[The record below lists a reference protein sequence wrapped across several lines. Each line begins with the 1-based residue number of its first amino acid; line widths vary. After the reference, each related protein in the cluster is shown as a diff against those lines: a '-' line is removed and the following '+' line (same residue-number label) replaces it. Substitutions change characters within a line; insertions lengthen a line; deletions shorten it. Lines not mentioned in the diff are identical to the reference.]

1 MKGLEDEFEDD
12 AKGPPPQ
19 KELAAGLADMRE
31 MAGIAP
37 SESEAMEAQTI
48 LTKAP
53 IDDIAARV
61 AQLLQASDGRHG
73 LFRRGTE
80 IGTID
85 EETGVF
91 EVMTPADFITWLPR
105 VRGVLPIQ
113 GWMKGPMNPDTG
125 KPTWKPIKGELTEH
139 QAKVILKS
147 RDVRT
152 KLPVLEHIHK
162 VKMPVM
168 RKTEMDGRGE
178 PSRGGF
184 RKIELLQHGYDAES
198 RTYTLRSDLDY
209 DENMPAKDAAGFI
222 EELLKWFPYGD
233 NATGRSMA
241 IVIGGMLTLYC
252 ARLFKG
258 RSPMFF
264 LNANLPDSGKSRL
277 GQLMIWAVHGSAGRA
292 GFSYEDKNEVRKALD
307 AVAQENGPYVFFDDV
322 ARGKVRNEDLHRW
335 LTAPDWNCRVIGTKQ
350 NFNGP
355 LYAATVMTINQG
367 KLNEDLE
374 RRTLIV
380 DLFSRVKG
388 EDRVLPTT
396 AIMLDDDF
404 FADDKMRSKVL
415 AALWSLVKYW
425 DDSGRPPL
433 RTVQGALVKP
443 KNSFEGWSRLVP
455 AVAGAAGFAN
465 MLEKYD
471 APDGGNEEG
480 RDIEKLMRAVIKEK
494 LPKRPENLPETESQI
509 VIITLQEVVG
519 VARQNR
525 LLQDTLWTTESVL
538 ESKDE
543 KSGFKNNKPCPDFMD
558 EDEWERAQAE
568 IWMNPSMKSKFG
580 KMFKHQAAGGRFW
593 STEDGDVVEVGSR
606 ESNDLAKV
614 RLRRMPRKS

>member
-1 MKGLEDEFEDD
+1 MNGPDDELEDDLKE
-12 AKGPPPQ
+12 PPPQ
-19 KELAAGLADMRE
+19 KELAAGLAEMRE
-31 MAGIAP
+31 AAGIAP
-37 SESEAMEAQTI
+37 SESEAMGA
-48 LTKAP
+48 LTLMLKQP
-53 IDDIAARV
+53 IDDMAKRV
-61 AQLLQASDGRHG
+61 ASMLQASDGRHG

-80 IGTID
+80 IGTIN
-85 EETGVF
+85 EELGTF
-91 EVMTPADFITWLPR
+91 EVMTPADFITWFPGKGILP
-105 VRGVLPIQ
+105 VES
-113 GWMKGPMNPDTG
+113 WEKGPKDPETG
-125 KPTWKPIKGELTEH
+125 KPTWKAVKGELTEQ

-147 RDVRT
+147 RELRT

-168 RKTEMDGRGE
+168 RKVALDERDDKG
-178 PSRGGF
+178 RGGF
-184 RKIELLQHGYDAES
+184 RKIELLQHGFDAES

-209 DENMPAKDAAGFI
+209 DEEMPAREATDFI
-222 EELLKWFPYGD
+222 EGLLKWFPYGD

-241 IVIGGMLTLYC
+241 IVIGGMLTLYS

-277 GQLMIWAVHGSAGRA
+277 GQLMVWAVHGAAGRS
-292 GFSYEDKNEVRKALD
+292 GFSYDDKNEVRKALD
-307 AVAQENGPYVFFDDV
+307 AVAQDNGAYVFFDDV

-335 LTAPDWNCRVIGTKQ
+335 LTAPDWSCRVLGTKQ

-355 LYAATVMTINQG
+355 LYAATIMTINQG

-388 EDRVLPTT
+388 EDRVLPQT

-404 FADDKMRSKVL
+404 FADDGMRRKVL
-415 AALWSLVKYW
+415 AAMWSLVKYW

-433 RTVQGALVKP
+433 RTVQGVLVKP

-455 AVAGAAGFAN
+455 AIAGCAGFAN

-480 RDIEKLMRAVIKEK
+480 RDVEKLMRAVIKEK
-494 LPKRPENLPETESQI
+494 LPKRPENLPETESQV

-519 VARQNR
+519 VARR
-525 LLQDTLWTTESVL
+525 EKLLQDVLWTTESVL

-580 KMFKHQAAGGRFW
+580 KLFKHQAAGGRFW
-593 STEDGDVVEVGSR
+593 SAEDGDVVEVGSR